1 MGKGKG
7 RKKKRKRKKDTERNG
22 ERRKGGENGKKGE

>member
-7 RKKKRKRKKDTERNG
+7 RNKKRKRKKDTERNG